1 MSDDSKNL
9 MTDTFKMPMLKGVGD
24 SSAAGAAPVTTAS
37 VADDTRTRRTV
48 RLNAIRPAGVG
59 SELKPLPSGNVVSTD
74 SGVIS
79 DPLAGRGTDSGVI
92 AGVSRPNIK
101 VQPIAPAGQAPASGL
116 KPGALDDTR
125 TRKTVALA
133 SLTPQRKDSEAPAA
147 AASAPVSNVSFRA
160 GDVDDT
166 IRIQRHEAPAMPGG
180 IGAATVPSPGISLAK
195 EEKKPAPADSTHT
208 QAIAKAAAMATQANI
223 VLPEPQAVVSPET
236 NTQAMSAV
244 NMAKS
249 TIKLKVQTPP
259 PAEEAKEEVKEEVK
273 EEAPAKPAVNLVRT
287 PVKEATAVK
296 KPAPAPA
303 AAKPAAP
310 AAKPAIA
317 PVAPA
322 AAPAASVAA
331 PATPVAPVKEAEE
344 SSTFFTVFAVVAVI
358 AVILV
363 ALVTAV
369 QFINMWHVDW
379 FGGEPVEIPLIC
391 KLGK

>member
-9 MTDTFKMPMLKGVGD
+9 MTDTFKMPMLKGIGD

-223 VLPEPQAVVSPET
+223 VLPDPQAVVSPET

-259 PAEEAKEEVKEEVK
+259 PAEEAKEEAK

-322 AAPAASVAA
+322 AAPAAPVAA

-344 SSTFFTVFAVVAVI
+344 SSTFFTVFAVVAVV

-391 KLGK
+391 NLGK

>member
-9 MTDTFKMPMLKGVGD
+9 MTDTFKMPMLKGIGD

-223 VLPEPQAVVSPET
+223 VLPDPQAVVSPET

-259 PAEEAKEEVKEEVK
+259 PAEEAKEEAK

-287 PVKEATAVK
+287 PVKDATAVK

-317 PVAPA
+317 PVVPA
-322 AAPAASVAA
+322 AAPAAPVAA

-344 SSTFFTVFAVVAVI
+344 SSTFFTVFAVVAVV

-391 KLGK
+391 NLGK